1 MVTETSEDLK
11 LMLDLGES
19 WPELQHLE
27 FRFFQKTPG
36 YSDPRVFLPG
46 RNSDTAGV
54 LLGVFVFV
62 FVFFSHL

>member
-36 YSDPRVFLPG
+36 DSDPRGFFAREKL
-46 RNSDTAGV
+46 RYSRS
-54 LLGVFVFV
+54 
-62 FVFFSHL
+62 FVFFFFTSIAN